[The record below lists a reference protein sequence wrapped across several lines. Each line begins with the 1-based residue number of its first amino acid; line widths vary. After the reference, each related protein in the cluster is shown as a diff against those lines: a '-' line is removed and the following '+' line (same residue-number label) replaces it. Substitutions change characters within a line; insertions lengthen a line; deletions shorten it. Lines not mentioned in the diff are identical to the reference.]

1 MGKSSTITQT
11 GQGVRE
17 SVERVVDITGKQ
29 LKNSTVNCLFLF
41 VCFFRNVH
49 HQVVMMA
56 VARVGKREREGE
68 MMRNDAVVDF
78 AQPSPSASPAAV
90 DR

>member
-1 MGKSSTITQT
+1 M
-11 GQGVRE
+11 V
-17 SVERVVDITGKQ
+17 
-29 LKNSTVNCLFLF
+29 
-41 VCFFRNVH
+41 
-49 HQVVMMA
+49 